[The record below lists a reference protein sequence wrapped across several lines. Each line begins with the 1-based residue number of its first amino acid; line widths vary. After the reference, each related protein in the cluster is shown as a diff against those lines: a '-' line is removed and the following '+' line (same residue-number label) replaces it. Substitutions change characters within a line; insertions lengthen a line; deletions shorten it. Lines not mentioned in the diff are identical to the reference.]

1 MNLLNISGEIGFA
14 THGYVFRL
22 MVVRFK
28 NDPFPVVTGELLALL
43 LHCGTYISPFTEFNK
58 YMQW

>member
-1 MNLLNISGEIGFA
+1 MNLLNIISGELGFA

-28 NDPFPVVTGELLALL
+28 NDPFPVALL
-43 LHCGTYISPFTEFNK
+43 LHCRTSVSPFTEFNK